1 MATPYMHRAEI
12 RWLTFS
18 VAILKTTTTKFCT
31 HVDEHGV
38 QRCID
43 FHKHRLIAS
52 YMLRTIKLN
61 FRLNPVFTSP
71 TKIHMVTSVTKTY
84 IQSNKRQKC
93 ELNRSSSP
101 KYNCMRQRVPV

>member
-18 VAILKTTTTKFCT
+18 VAIFKATTTKFCA

-43 FHKHRLIAS
+43 FHTHRLMAS
-52 YMLRTIKLN
+52 YILKTIKLN
-61 FRLNPVFTSP
+61 FRVNTVFTSLA
-71 TKIHMVTSVTKTY
+71 KIDMVTSVTQTY

-101 KYNCMRQRVPV
+101 KYNYACVKGY